1 MKVYEKTWFTVLM
14 LLIFFPVGLFLMW
27 KYQKFNVGAR
37 IIISGFFGFLILSN
51 LLGDSDT
58 NESEATAVKEEE
70 TVTVDAEAETA
81 EPTAEEVAAAEQAAK
96 EEREKQEKA
105 DAEAAKKAEEEEA
118 ARKAA
123 EEKRKEE
130 LSLSG
135 SGQQASSKFTLED
148 GFVVIKSTH
157 NGGSNFAME
166 LLDENAN
173 VVKLVTNEIG
183 SYNGSQVFAID
194 AGTYQYNVTA
204 DGAWTIKMSQEIP
217 DEVVSG
223 SATGKGDTA
232 LFMDLEDGAQTFS
245 FTHDG
250 QSNFAVQANDS
261 VLLVNEIGAYEGSQV
276 QRVDDAGVYFFNI
289 TADGN
294 WTINVE

>member
-1 MKVYEKTWFTVLM
+1 MKFYEKTWFTVLM
-14 LLIFFPVGLFLMW
+14 LLLFFPVGLFLMW

-70 TVTVDAEAETA
+70 TVTVDAEAETE

-96 EEREKQEKA
+96 EEQEKA

-204 DGAWTIKMSQEIP
+204 DGAWTIEMSQEIP

-223 SATGKGDTA
+223 SASGKGDTA

-289 TADGN
+289 KADGN

>member
-1 MKVYEKTWFTVLM
+1 MKFYEKTWFTVLM
-14 LLIFFPVGLFLMW
+14 LLLFFPVGLFLMW

-70 TVTVDAEAETA
+70 TVTVDAEAETE

-96 EEREKQEKA
+96 EEQEKA
-105 DAEAAKKAEEEEA
+105 DAEAAKKAAEEEA

-135 SGQQASSKFTLED
+135 SGQQATGKFTLED

-173 VVKLVTNEIG
+173 VVQLVTNEIG

-204 DGAWTIKMSQEIP
+204 DGAWTIEMSQEIP

-223 SATGKGDTA
+223 SASGKGDTA

>member
-1 MKVYEKTWFTVLM
+1 MKFYEKTWFTVLM
-14 LLIFFPVGLFLMW
+14 LLLFFPVGLFLMW

-70 TVTVDAEAETA
+70 TVTVDAEAETK

-96 EEREKQEKA
+96 EEQEKA

-204 DGAWTIKMSQEIP
+204 DGAWTIEMSQEIP

-223 SATGKGDTA
+223 SASGKGDTA

>member
-1 MKVYEKTWFTVLM
+1 MKFYEKTWFTVLM
-14 LLIFFPVGLFLMW
+14 LLLFFPVGLFLMW

-70 TVTVDAEAETA
+70 TVTVDAEAETE

-96 EEREKQEKA
+96 EEQEKA

-135 SGQQASSKFTLED
+135 SGQQASSKFTLEN

-204 DGAWTIKMSQEIP
+204 DGAWTIEMSQEIP

-223 SATGKGDTA
+223 SASGKGDTA

-289 TADGN
+289 KADGN

>member
-1 MKVYEKTWFTVLM
+1 MKFYEKTWFTVLM
-14 LLIFFPVGLFLMW
+14 LLLFFPVGLFLMW

-58 NESEATAVKEEE
+58 NESEATAMKEEE
-70 TVTVDAEAETA
+70 AVTVDAEAETA

-96 EEREKQEKA
+96 EEQEKA

-173 VVKLVTNEIG
+173 VVQLVTNEIG

-204 DGAWTIKMSQEIP
+204 DGAWTIEMSQEIP

-223 SATGKGDTA
+223 SASGKGDTA